1 MSDFN
6 ENLSESIAKRPL
18 ISVLIPVYNTEP
30 FLRDCLNSVI
40 NQTYTNFEVI
50 LVDDGSTDQ
59 SGAICDEY
67 ALKDNRFKV
76 IHQENQ
82 GVAIAR
88 IVGFDNSRGEF
99 ISFIDSDDYVSPDF
113 LEQLSKPII
122 NEGADIVCC
131 DMYRIINQT
140 KVQWG
145 KIVSG
150 VFRGES
156 LRDFISNRFLF
167 NKQTKNYGI
176 HPGLTTKMVRRSL
189 VKDALLLGKG
199 LRNCEDSIGVLQM
212 LTRCQCFVV
221 LPSKLYN
228 YVKHD
233 GEVVIR
239 YDRRNWEDIIEYLQ
253 RIVYLCD
260 REGITINVIRSGTW
274 KYISNTMY
282 KMRMANLN
290 CNSFCKDLS
299 FARNT
304 SYMKRYFEPW
314 LINKQYGIKGNVGY
328 ILLKLKWYRVLWM
341 ISMIKD

>member
-59 SGAICDEY
+59 SGAICDEF

-88 IVGFDNSRGEF
+88 IVGFDNCQGEL

-131 DMYRIINQT
+131 DLYRIINHT
-140 KVQWG
+140 KVSLG

-150 VFRGES
+150 AFRGES

-167 NKQTKNYGI
+167 NQQTKCSGI
-176 HPGLTTKMVRRSL
+176 PPGLTTKMVRRSF
-189 VKDALLLGKG
+189 VKDGLLLGKG
-199 LRNCEDSIGVLQM
+199 LWFGEDTIGFLQM
-212 LTRCQCFVV
+212 LTRCECLVI

-228 YVKHD
+228 YVMHD
-233 GEVVIR
+233 GEAVDR
-239 YDRRNWEDIIEYLQ
+239 YDRILWGNNIELLQ
-253 RIVYLCD
+253 KIESLCE
-260 REGITINVIRSGTW
+260 REGIIINGIRSGAW

-282 KMRMANLN
+282 KMRRANLN
-290 CNSFCKDLS
+290 CNSFCNDLS
-299 FARNT
+299 FARNS

-314 LINKQYGIKGNVGY
+314 LINKEYGIKGNVGY
-328 ILLKLKWYRVLWM
+328 ILFKFKWYRVLWV